1 MELSDDTP
9 SILETPTF
17 HPLLHMGITLSDFCA
32 LPPPTQKSTAL
43 TALPEYLADKL
54 PPSTILQA
62 LIAIGKADP
71 GEIISILQP
80 ERFHSLLGLPPPV
93 AVISPTTHRYHLA
106 FKHNGDS
113 PSRCWRGQAA
123 SVLHTW
129 LQAVSPLLRQAGYT
143 LTFTLSPHLV
153 QSDDLPVEHTTLPLE
168 TLQRYIYK
176 PHPRPSK
183 FK

>member
-32 LPPPTQKSTAL
+32 LPPPTQQSTAL
-43 TALPEYLADKL
+43 TALPGYLADKP

-80 ERFHSLLGLPPPV
+80 ERFHSLTLLERAGCFGSTHLVTSGLPI
-93 AVISPTTHRYHLA
+93 AA
-106 FKHNGDS
+106 
-113 PSRCWRGQAA
+113 PSRI
-123 SVLHTW
+123 HTYFHTIP
-129 LQAVSPLLRQAGYT
+129 AFGTVGRSPC
-143 LTFTLSPHLV
+143 
-153 QSDDLPVEHTTLPLE
+153 
-168 TLQRYIYK
+168 
-176 PHPRPSK
+176 
-183 FK
+183 